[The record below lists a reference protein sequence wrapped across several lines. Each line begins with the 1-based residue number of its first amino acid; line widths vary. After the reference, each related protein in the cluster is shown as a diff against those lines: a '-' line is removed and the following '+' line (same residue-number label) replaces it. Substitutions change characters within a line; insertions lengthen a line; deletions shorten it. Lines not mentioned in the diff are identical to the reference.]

1 MKQASLLFVY
11 KAEQG
16 NNIVTVA
23 RYGGTI
29 LSGWCKGKACH
40 FEQKKKKNVRDIT
53 WLHLGMWTINVRDN
67 WFQKLYFPWQV
78 LQPSGQCQVLP

>member
-40 FEQKKKKNVRDIT
+40 FEQKKKCWRYHLITPRNV
-53 WLHLGMWTINVRDN
+53 NY
-67 WFQKLYFPWQV
+67 K
-78 LQPSGQCQVLP
+78 CA